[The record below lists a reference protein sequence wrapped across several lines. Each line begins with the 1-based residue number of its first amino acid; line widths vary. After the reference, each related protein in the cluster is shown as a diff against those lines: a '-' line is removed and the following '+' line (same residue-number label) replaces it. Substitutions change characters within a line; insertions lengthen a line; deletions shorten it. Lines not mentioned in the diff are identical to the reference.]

1 MLFSLPGILQI
12 FFSRN
17 RLENYRHLFYRSYLM
32 AGGGCWFVSFS
43 MYQNFTRPAVDSFV
57 SYGLLT
63 LQSVEYLTELL
74 FNIYRVF
81 RLCGSFTSCYFFFF
95 LLSRLISAVR
105 RLSCIIIVFLCWTP
119 THRIPCTDTCRVR
132 ALTHAW
138 YGIFFKPVAYVEWW
152 HSRWN
157 KKGLNRV
164 ENVYVLCFID
174 RNGGMLS
181 KHSARNSQS
190 VGTGITCSA
199 SIFSTTLAI
208 HSFQFH

>member
-1 MLFSLPGILQI
+1 
-12 FFSRN
+12 
-17 RLENYRHLFYRSYLM
+17 
-32 AGGGCWFVSFS
+32 
-43 MYQNFTRPAVDSFV
+43 MYKYFTRPAVDSFV

-63 LQSVEYLTELL
+63 LQSVEYLTKFLL
-74 FNIYRVF
+74 NIYRVF
-81 RLCGSFTSCYFFFF
+81 RLCDSFTSCYIF

-105 RLSCIIIVFLCWTP
+105 RLSCIIIVFLCWTS

-132 ALTHAW
+132 ARTHAW
-138 YGIFFKPVAYVEWW
+138 YGYFFKPVACVEWW

-181 KHSARNSQS
+181 KYSARNSQS
-190 VGTGITCSA
+190 VGRGITFSA
-199 SIFSTTLAI
+199 SIFTTTLTI
-208 HSFQFH
+208 HSFQFQ